1 MERILQ
7 VFKFGI
13 VGFIGMAVDFAITWL
28 FKEKFKVNKYLAN
41 ACGFIFAVINNYL
54 INRIWTFKSTHT
66 NWEEEFLKFLIVSLV
81 GLGLNTL
88 IIYLIHQR
96 KEGVNFYIAKLIAIV
111 IVFIWNYTINSLFT
125 FN

>member
-13 VGFIGMAVDFAITWL
+13 VGLIGMAIDFSITWL

-41 ACGFIFAVINNYL
+41 AFGLIFAVTNNYI
-54 INRIWTFKSTHT
+54 INRIWTFKSNSTS
-66 NWEEEFLKFLIVSLV
+66 WEEEFLKFLIVSLV

-88 IIYLIHQR
+88 IIYLFHQR
-96 KEGVNFYIAKLIAIV
+96 KEGVNFYVAKLIAIV
-111 IVFIWNYTINSLFT
+111 IVFVWNYTLNSLFT

>member
-13 VGFIGMAVDFAITWL
+13 VGFIGMAVDFSITWL
-28 FKEKFKVNKYLAN
+28 FKEIFKVNKYLAN
-41 ACGFIFAVINNYL
+41 AGGFIFAVTNNYI
-54 INRIWTFKSTHT
+54 INRIWTFKSTHA

-88 IIYLIHQR
+88 IIYLVHQR
-96 KEGVNFYIAKLIAIV
+96 KEGINFYIAKLIAII
-111 IVFIWNYTINSLFT
+111 IVFIWNYTINALFT
-125 FN
+125 FS

>member
-41 ACGFIFAVINNYL
+41 ACGFIFAVSNNYL